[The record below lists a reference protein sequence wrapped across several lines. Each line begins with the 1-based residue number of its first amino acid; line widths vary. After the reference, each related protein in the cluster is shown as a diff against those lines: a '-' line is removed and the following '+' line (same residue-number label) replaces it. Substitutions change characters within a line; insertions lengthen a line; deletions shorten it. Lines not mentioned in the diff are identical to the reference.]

1 MDEQTELRYSRWRH
15 LLKISMSNQKR
26 IHWFLKQKI
35 VLFHS
40 LHIWIAKTTFL
51 IVNIDVS
58 YIHKEMRI
66 L

>member
-1 MDEQTELRYSRWRH
+1 
-15 LLKISMSNQKR
+15 MSNQKR

-40 LHIWIAKTTFL
+40 LHIWIAKTMFV

-58 YIHKEMRI
+58 YRHKEMRI
-66 L
+66 LELLNTFK